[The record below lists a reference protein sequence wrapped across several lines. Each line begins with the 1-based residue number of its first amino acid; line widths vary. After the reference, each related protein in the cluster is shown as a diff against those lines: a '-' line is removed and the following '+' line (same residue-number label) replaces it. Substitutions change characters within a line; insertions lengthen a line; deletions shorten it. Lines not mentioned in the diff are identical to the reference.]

1 MKTYGIISDQR
12 ALQSKSP
19 LMHNRVLARHGIN
32 GVYIPFTVE
41 PESLAEALKGIRA
54 LGIAGVNVT
63 VPYKESI
70 LPFLDDILED
80 GAAMRAVNT
89 IVVDKQAGLI
99 GYNTDARGLIEAMK
113 LMELDPSGMSAL
125 VFGAGGAARA
135 AIFGLIKA
143 GARRVR
149 VIGRNLE
156 ATKSLCADMGGEALS
171 FDGLGKRYLNAEIV
185 INATSVS
192 SPQESPELAD
202 RISSLRFHNCSHF
215 MDLNYGRKENI
226 WEAAAKRFSAQFSD
240 GLNMLACQAA
250 LSFNL
255 WTGKSVDCSEFLE
268 ALRES
273 DDQ

>member
-1 MKTYGIISDQR
+1 MKIFGIISDHR
-12 ALQSKSP
+12 VFQSKSP
-19 LMHNRVLARHGIN
+19 LMHNRVLERHAIR
-32 GVYIPFTVE
+32 GVYATFAVE
-41 PESLAEALKGIRA
+41 PQRLETALKGIRA
-54 LGIAGVNVT
+54 LGISGVNVT
-63 VPYKESI
+63 VPYKEAI

-80 GAAMRAVNT
+80 AASIRAVNT
-89 IVVDKQAGLI
+89 IVLDQDSGLI
-99 GYNTDARGLIEAMK
+99 GYNTDVQGFIEAMK
-113 LMELDPSGMSAL
+113 LISLDPDGLSAL

-156 ATKSLCADMGGEALS
+156 AAKSLCADMGGEALS
-171 FDGLGKRYLNAEIV
+171 LDGLEKRYLSAEIV
-185 INATSVS
+185 VNATSVS
-192 SPQESPELAD
+192 SSQESPELAD
-202 RISSLRFHNCSHF
+202 RMSRIRFHDCSHF

-255 WTGKSVDCSEFLE
+255 WTGINADYSEFLE

-273 DDQ
+273 HD